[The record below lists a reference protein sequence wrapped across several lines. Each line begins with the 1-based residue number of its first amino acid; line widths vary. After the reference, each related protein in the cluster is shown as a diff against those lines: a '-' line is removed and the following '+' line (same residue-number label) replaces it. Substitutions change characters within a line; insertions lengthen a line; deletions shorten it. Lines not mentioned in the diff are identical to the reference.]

1 MQWLNDRIQKRPSHD
16 VVTAWW
22 CSSASKKYFPR
33 HLEDFTPAPS
43 TVFLRNLW
51 SRGGWG
57 GGGLSSFCAWLQTV
71 SSKLKPTGG
80 SEDFTSS
87 SLHDYPML
95 RIGFQPQPNV
105 SNTKSNLINLNE
117 LDASGRW
124 QVKGYASKTW
134 NDHSKYLDSHQS
146 SKLIWWDKEKR

>member
-1 MQWLNDRIQKRPSHD
+1 MQWLNDRIKKRPKP
-16 VVTAWW
+16 W
-22 CSSASKKYFPR
+22 CCHRAMMQQCLKNILSS
-33 HLEDFTPAPS
+33 PS
-43 TVFLRNLW
+43 GGLHTW
-51 SRGGWG
+51 SFNSFFEKFIIKMG